1 MERGGGGEERSDR
14 LRPHATRAMARRNR
28 RRWTEEESPILY
40 RRGPSSGRDGAV
52 FVSVS
57 SRSHGLWPFEAG
69 APPHRSDR
77 QQKRY
82 IHVGHKISQITDFV
96 LFLFHR
102 PHIYPERY
110 APVPRSFL
118 PPSSTPPPHRLTSC
132 PPTTSAC
139 YLTAPPG
146 FESHR
151 STVKASR
158 AEDYWWHTH
167 LEDVYHIV

>member
-14 LRPHATRAMARRNR
+14 LRQSYAHTQQEPWQGETADAGLKRSRR
-28 RRWTEEESPILY
+28 Y
-40 RRGPSSGRDGAV
+40 SGRDGAV

-77 QQKRY
+77 QRKRY

-118 PPSSTPPPHRLTSC
+118 PPSSTHHH
-132 PPTTSAC
+132 PTTPH
-139 YLTAPPG
+139 TA
-146 FESHR
+146 
-151 STVKASR
+151 
-158 AEDYWWHTH
+158 
-167 LEDVYHIV
+167 